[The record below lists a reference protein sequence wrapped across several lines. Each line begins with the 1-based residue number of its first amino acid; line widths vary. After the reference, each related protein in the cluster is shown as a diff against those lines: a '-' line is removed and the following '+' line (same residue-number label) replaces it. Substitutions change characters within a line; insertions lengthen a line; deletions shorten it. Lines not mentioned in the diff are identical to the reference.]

1 MAILAVLNIVFLHHL
16 RYMAKR
22 RRPRVRNFEG
32 KPKEYV
38 IFLESLVNL
47 LEEQLRVL
55 RHQNGLPI
63 QSTEPHS
70 TLLVFQIETPET
82 RNTKDQNAKG
92 RVEWKP
98 LLNEFTSL
106 IPKDEEG
113 WAARRKQVR
122 LHKREDVLSA
132 FHLLT
137 RYSPQLGSLDVD
149 NTLDSKAGILDVLE
163 DYGRF
168 VVGLEIHKTWAIQLS
183 YYSSLLFVCLCIISL
198 HAGADKDAVND
209 QLRQFLTELQG
220 KKCEAGADYLSQ
232 LRSAVLWVL
241 RRMDELEKRGMEHRS
256 YEMFV
261 LCMAFNNIHPEL
273 ITNN

>member
-1 MAILAVLNIVFLHHL
+1 
-16 RYMAKR
+16 MAKVSK
-22 RRPRVRNFEG
+22 PRVRNFKG
-32 KPKEYV
+32 KTKQYVEY
-38 IFLESLVNL
+38 LESLVRS
-47 LEEQLRVL
+47 LEEEVRAL
-55 RHQNGLPI
+55 RHRNGLPT

-70 TLLVFQIETPET
+70 TLLVFQIEAPEI

-106 IPKDEEG
+106 IPKDEGG

-122 LHKREDVLSA
+122 LHKTEDILSA

-137 RYSPQLGSLDVD
+137 RYSPQLGSLDVG
-149 NTLDSKAGILDVLE
+149 NTLNSKADILGVLE

-183 YYSSLLFVCLCIISL
+183 YYSSLLFVCLCVISL

-241 RRMDELEKRGMEHRS
+241 RRMGELEKRGMEHRS
-256 YEMFV
+256 YEIFV
-261 LCMAFNNIHPEL
+261 LCMAFNNIHSEL